1 MVLTGPITPNL
12 GRTVLSD
19 SRSISRSRSIGRS
32 IGRSRLLFST
42 ATAAATTATTTAA
55 TTTTPFRI
63 VSRRAWNNRS
73 TVLSP
78 PTATGTFKAT
88 FIPETPWPRSVLLG
102 RNVALSLLIPYS
114 FAWFLSIHSPSRT
127 LLESILPGTE
137 SLIRTY
143 LGSNEEIP
151 YSEVVEGL
159 SAPKQLPSEPP
170 QKERHQVAMIQQLL
184 QEELPVLITT
194 TTTDMTH
201 TMTVPGNLTTT
212 ALMESFPTTG
222 RKESDLDLALDFPDL
237 PLKETTTITS
247 PLTTLPT
254 TTLLLN
260 QKYHTF
266 SSWYYQAPLPTT
278 NSSTNTKKFSPT
290 ELEVMRLEYVAA
302 TLEAE
307 LSSITSTRNIDDMQ
321 QELANAKSQLRR
333 LRWKKWL
340 RQ

>member
-1 MVLTGPITPNL
+1 MTGVQTCALPISYP
-12 GRTVLSD
+12 
-19 SRSISRSRSIGRS
+19 
-32 IGRSRLLFST
+32 
-42 ATAAATTATTTAA
+42 
-55 TTTTPFRI
+55 
-63 VSRRAWNNRS
+63 
-73 TVLSP
+73 
-78 PTATGTFKAT
+78 
-88 FIPETPWPRSVLLG
+88 
-102 RNVALSLLIPYS
+102 
-114 FAWFLSIHSPSRT
+114 
-127 LLESILPGTE
+127 
-137 SLIRTY
+137 
-143 LGSNEEIP
+143 
-151 YSEVVEGL
+151 EVVEGL

>member
-1 MVLTGPITPNL
+1 M
-12 GRTVLSD
+12 
-19 SRSISRSRSIGRS
+19 SRSSRSRS

-42 ATAAATTATTTAA
+42 TTAAATTATTTTSA
-55 TTTTPFRI
+55 TTTVPFRI

-73 TVLSP
+73 TVLSS

-88 FIPETPWPRSVLLG
+88 SIPETPWPRSVLLG
-102 RNVALSLLIPYS
+102 RNVALSLLVPYS

-127 LLESILPGTE
+127 LMESILPGTE
-137 SLIRTY
+137 ALIRKY

-151 YSEVVEGL
+151 YPEVVEGL

-170 QKERHQVAMIQQLL
+170 QKERHQVVMIQKLL

-222 RKESDLDLALDFPDL
+222 RKELNLALNLASDLALNLALDFPDL
-237 PLKETTTITS
+237 PLNETTTITS

-254 TTLLLN
+254 TTTTTTSLLN

-278 NSSTNTKKFSPT
+278 NSSTNTKKHSPT